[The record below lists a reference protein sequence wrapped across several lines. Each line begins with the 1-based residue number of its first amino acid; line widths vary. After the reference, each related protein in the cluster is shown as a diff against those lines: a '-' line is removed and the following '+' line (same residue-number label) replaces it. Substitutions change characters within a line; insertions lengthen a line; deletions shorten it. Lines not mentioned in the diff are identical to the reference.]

1 MYTYWIKKR
10 EKSNDFFSV
19 MGPVSLDKSSVQDF
33 RELLNLNIVSYMATS
48 KVSSVVQQMF
58 FLT

>member
-1 MYTYWIKKR
+1 
-10 EKSNDFFSV
+10 
-19 MGPVSLDKSSVQDF
+19 MGPVSLDKSSVQEF

-48 KVSSVVQQMF
+48 KVSSIVEQMF